1 MSADRVLQ
9 SVTCLG
15 CGCGCDDLTVRV
27 RDGRIVELSPPCPLA
42 RRWFGDGTVP
52 GEIRVDGRPATI
64 EKAIEAAA
72 AVLSGAA
79 RPLVLIAPDLTTQA
93 QRTAIAV
100 GDALRAEVDG
110 ATSDSAAAA
119 AYWSRSAAAA
129 PRPPWARS
137 GTEPTWCC
145 SGPWIRASATPAT
158 WSDMQPRLQR
168 PTSRRRDA
176 ALGVG
181 RDRSRPG
188 EAELEAEFTPGE
200 EVDALAVMQATVRG
214 QRLGELPARLRPA
227 VAIAERLMQG
237 KYVAIVHD
245 AEPGREARDAQRT
258 EGLVALAQALNG
270 PTRAALSSLR
280 AGGNRSGAEA
290 ALTWQTGYPMRV
302 SFREGHPRCPAGALR
317 PRPAARRAAPTPS
330 WWRDRWP
337 RSEDPGLALD
347 RVPGVV
353 IGPRA
358 SAVAGARVAI
368 DTGIAGIHEPG
379 TGYRM
384 DDVPLPLSPVLESP
398 RAAAETLG
406 LLLGALRR
414 RAAGRSR

>member
-1 MSADRVLQ
+1 MSGDRVFQ

-27 RDGRIVELSPPCPLA
+27 RAGRIAELSPPCPLA
-42 RRWFGDGTVP
+42 KRWFGDGTVP
-52 GEIRVDGRPATI
+52 RDIRVQERTATI
-64 EKAIEAAA
+64 EQAVDAAA
-72 AVLSGAA
+72 EVLSGAA
-79 RPLVLIAPDLTTQA
+79 RPMVLIAPDLTTEA
-93 QRTAIAV
+93 QRAAIAL

-110 ATSDSAAAA
+110 ATSDSAAAGILVA
-119 AYWSRSAAAA
+119 QRRGRAAASLGEIRNRA
-129 PRPPWARS
+129 DVVLFWAVDPRERY
-137 GTEPTWCC
+137 
-145 SGPWIRASATPAT
+145 
-158 WSDMQPRLQR
+158 PRYLER
-168 PTSRRRDA
+168 YAAADSSTHVRRRT
-176 ALGVG
+176 LLSVSVG
-181 RDRSRPG
+181 TDRAPEKS
-188 EAELEAEFTPGE
+188 EIEAEFNPDE

-227 VAIAERLMQG
+227 ATIAERLVQG

-245 AEPGREARDAQRT
+245 AESGREPRDAQRT
-258 EGLVALAQALNG
+258 ESLVALAQVLNG

-302 SFREGHPRCPAGALR
+302 SFREGHPRAQPGRSGLDRLRSGGADAVLVAGSVAAL
-317 PRPAARRAAPTPS
+317 
-330 WWRDRWP
+330 
-337 RSEDPGLALD
+337 EDPGLALD
-347 RVPGVV
+347 RVAGVV
-353 IGPRA
+353 IGPGA
-358 SAVAGARVAI
+358 STVTGARVAI

-406 LLLGALRR
+406 LLLDALRR
-414 RAAGRSR
+414 RATARSP

>member
-15 CGCGCDDLTVRV
+15 CGCGCDDLTVRI
-27 RDGRIVELSPPCPLA
+27 RGGRIAELSPPCPLA
-42 RRWFGDGTVP
+42 KRWFGDGTVP
-52 GEIRVDGRPATI
+52 QEIRVEGRSATI
-64 EKAIEAAA
+64 EKAIDTAA
-72 AVLSGAA
+72 AVLSGAG
-79 RPLVLIAPDLTTQA
+79 RPMVLIAPDLTTEA
-93 QRTAIAV
+93 QRAAIAV

-110 ATSDSAAAA
+110 ATSDSAAAGILVA
-119 AYWSRSAAAA
+119 QRRGRAAASLGEIRNRA
-129 PRPPWARS
+129 DVVLFWAVDPRERYPRYLERYTA
-137 GTEPTWCC
+137 T
-145 SGPWIRASATPAT
+145 ASTT
-158 WSDMQPRLQR
+158 HV
-168 PTSRRRDA
+168 RRR
-176 ALGVG
+176 ALLSVSVG
-181 RDRSRPG
+181 TDRGP
-188 EAELEAEFTPGE
+188 EQAEIQAEFTPGE
-200 EVDALAVMQATVRG
+200 EVDALAVIQATVRG

-227 VAIAERLMQG
+227 ATIAERLVQG
-237 KYVAIVHD
+237 RYVAIVHD

-258 EGLVALAQALNG
+258 ESLVALAQVLNG

-302 SFREGHPRCPAGALR
+302 SFREGHPRAQPGRSGLDRLRSGGADAVLVAGSVAALG
-317 PRPAARRAAPTPS
+317 
-330 WWRDRWP
+330 
-337 RSEDPGLALD
+337 DPGFALD

-353 IGPRA
+353 IGPGA
-358 SAVAGARVAI
+358 SAVRGARVAI

-398 RAAAETLG
+398 RPAAETLG